1 MAKMKTHNYI
11 APKEMTF
18 DEFPESK
25 LTADGMK
32 VLVADYSLPYSKVEK
47 IQYAVK
53 SDMAL
58 HLNMITPTSTEGTSS
73 KLPLILYV
81 QGSAWLSQNL
91 ESKIVQLG
99 KFSERGYVVAI
110 VEYRP
115 STLAPFPA
123 QIKDAK
129 TAYRYLLHHADQ
141 YNIDTENIVI
151 WGDSSGGHTA
161 SMVGLT
167 TTDSNLDDECPSE
180 LSIHIKA
187 VINYYGPTD
196 ITQMNHEPS
205 TCDHQAPD
213 SPEGLLIGGHA
224 VNEHT
229 ELASTANPMNY
240 IHKNKEIP
248 PFLIFHGSKDRLVP
262 FGQSVMFFE
271 ALKKAEKE
279 VELYQ
284 LKGADHGNAPF
295 WTPQVLDIVD
305 NFITCHIKV

>member
-1 MAKMKTHNYI
+1 MRKTRAHNYI
-11 APKEMTF
+11 APMEMTF

-32 VLVADYSLPYSKVEK
+32 VINADYSLPYSKVEK
-47 IQYAVK
+47 VQYAEK
-53 SDMAL
+53 SEMAL
-58 HLNMITPTSTEGTSS
+58 HLNMITPTFTEESIN

-81 QGSAWLSQNL
+81 QGSAWLQQNL

-99 KFSERGYVVAI
+99 KFSERGYIVAI

-115 STLAPFPA
+115 TTVAPFPA

-129 TAYRYLLHHADQ
+129 TAYRYLVSHAEQ
-141 YNIDTENIVI
+141 YNIDTDKIII

-167 TTDSNLDDECPSE
+167 MTEAKLDDESPSE
-180 LSIHIKA
+180 LPINIKA

-196 ITQMNHEPS
+196 ITQMHNEPS
-205 TCDHQAPD
+205 TCDHQTPN
-213 SPEGLLIGGHA
+213 SPEGRLIGGRA
-224 VNEHT
+224 VYEHT
-229 ELASTANPMNY
+229 ELASKTNPMNY
-240 IHKNKEIP
+240 VDKHKEIP

-262 FGQSVMFFE
+262 FGQSVLLFE

-279 VELYQ
+279 VEFYQ

-305 NFITCHIKV
+305 NFISEHIKN